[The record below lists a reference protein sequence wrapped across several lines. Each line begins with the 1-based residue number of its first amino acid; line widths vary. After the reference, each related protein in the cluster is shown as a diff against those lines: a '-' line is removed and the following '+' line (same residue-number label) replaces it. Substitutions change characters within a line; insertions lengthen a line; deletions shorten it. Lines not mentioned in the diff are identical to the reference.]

1 MLETLLSG
9 GLTGIVGSLISNVT
23 GYFKAKQEHQQAMDM
38 AQLEHKNTI
47 MQIAAEA
54 KYKNQQLTIEAE
66 RDMGVAEYAALASSY
81 NSQAAYAGDNKWLVI
96 AEFFNKT
103 TRPAITFCMVFLT
116 TAIYFSSDDSTS
128 DLIAR
133 AVVAMTATV
142 ISWWFCDRQ
151 IAKQIGKK
159 FL

>member
-9 GLTGIVGSLISNVT
+9 GLTGIVGSLISNIT

-66 RDMGVAEYAALASSY
+66 RDMGVAEYAALAQSYSSQVPY
-81 NSQAAYAGDNKWLVI
+81 TGDNKLLVI

-103 TRPAITFCMVFLT
+103 TRPAITFCLVFLT
-116 TAIYFSSDDSTS
+116 TGIYFASDDSVR

-151 IAKQIGKK
+151 ISKQVAKKI
-159 FL
+159 L